1 MGNYN
6 STGIPVDPPP
16 VTNYANNGEFEQS
29 MGRAYEAKEITYDQY
44 ISKRVDEDLRIKAA
58 MDAGE
63 NPYPLGTNQQPEYG
77 VLAPS
82 NNFPFL
88 LQQYPNTTFPRPGQ
102 TGVYGVPDD
111 NTEYSAK
118 TYPTLPETPP
128 KILSNQPT
136 SYGSDYDAYL
146 KNKQDTQRTE
156 IPNGLY
162 TDAEIAQGLDQKTYD
177 PKTGTRTDQQG
188 GGANKDQARLNAM
201 MRYMNPGGSNLSTEL
216 FTLGRGLGAEKG
228 TKGKW
233 ADIIGG
239 AGAGLFDIA
248 RNVASGIG
256 YSKMNDY
263 TQNYYDDL
271 MKEKKYTNISQTD
284 NTNNVGYTPYAR
296 DGGKFF
302 FAEDGGEMPQ
312 EGAQPQ
318 DQMVQV
324 AQQLVEGLGSL
335 EAIDAYLKEQG
346 TDEQSYQAI
355 MQIAEQMLGEN
366 SAPGQEQPE
375 AQEQPQMKGG
385 GTFTHKVGDFLEFEH
400 DGKTHSGRIS
410 KIENGQIFL

>member
-1 MGNYN
+1 
-6 STGIPVDPPP
+6 
-16 VTNYANNGEFEQS
+16 
-29 MGRAYEAKEITYDQY
+29 
-44 ISKRVDEDLRIKAA
+44 
-58 MDAGE
+58 
-63 NPYPLGTNQQPEYG
+63 
-77 VLAPS
+77 
-82 NNFPFL
+82 
-88 LQQYPNTTFPRPGQ
+88 
-102 TGVYGVPDD
+102 
-111 NTEYSAK
+111 
-118 TYPTLPETPP
+118 
-128 KILSNQPT
+128 
-136 SYGSDYDAYL
+136 
-146 KNKQDTQRTE
+146 
-156 IPNGLY
+156 
-162 TDAEIAQGLDQKTYD
+162 
-177 PKTGTRTDQQG
+177 
-188 GGANKDQARLNAM
+188 
-201 MRYMNPGGSNLSTEL
+201 
-216 FTLGRGLGAEKG
+216 
-228 TKGKW
+228 
-233 ADIIGG
+233 
-239 AGAGLFDIA
+239 
-248 RNVASGIG
+248 
-256 YSKMNDY
+256 
-263 TQNYYDDL
+263 

-296 DGGKFF
+296 DGGTFF

-335 EAIDAYLKEQG
+335 EAIDKYLKEQG